1 MKIYLIRHGETD
13 WNKKLKIQ
21 GQVDIPLNQTGRMQ
35 AEIAAKYL
43 DGIQFDA
50 VFSSPL
56 LRARE
61 TAKIIIKD
69 RKRNFLWNS

>member
-21 GQVDIPLNQTGRMQ
+21 GQADIPLNQTGRMQ

-56 LRARE
+56 CGQE

-69 RKRNFLWNS
+69 RKYPFI

>member
-21 GQVDIPLNQTGRMQ
+21 GQADIPLNQTGRMQ

-61 TAKIIIKD
+61 TAKIIIKIE
-69 RKRNFLWNS
+69 KYPFI

>member
-69 RKRNFLWNS
+69 RKYPFI